1 MRKFGITLSNGKE
14 YIVKVREIKDE
25 VPSLSANENNVS
37 WSDRVNVT
45 SEDPKTD
52 ASTEEISETEA
63 PKTDE
68 PATEEVA
75 EEEPADEVS
84 KEEDNPEEGEIE
96 EEVEEEST
104 EDEVE
109 SEE

>member
-1 MRKFGITLSNGKE
+1 MRTFGITLSNGKE

-25 VPSLSANENNVS
+25 VPSLSANENNAS
-37 WSDRVNVT
+37 WSDRVNIA

-52 ASTEEISETEA
+52 ASIEEISETEA
-63 PKTDE
+63 PETDE
-68 PATEEVA
+68 PADEEVA

-84 KEEDNPEEGEIE
+84 EEEDNPEEGEIE
-96 EEVEEEST
+96 EEVEKST
-104 EDEVE
+104 EEEVE

>member
-1 MRKFGITLSNGKE
+1 MRTFGITLSNGKE

-25 VPSLSANENNVS
+25 VPSLTANENNAS
-37 WSDRVNVT
+37 WSDRANVT

-63 PKTDE
+63 PETDE
-68 PATEEVA
+68 PADEEVA

-84 KEEDNPEEGEIE
+84 EEEGEIE
-96 EEVEEEST
+96 EEVEKST
-104 EDEVE
+104 EDEAE